1 MATNW
6 NAAGTLTRVSVELET
21 RRSPP
26 LIAEALEAA
35 IEGGSLAGAIYELHA
50 FDASLNTYESLQAVR
65 GETFAVAALTRTN
78 VSLVF
83 QTPLAASFGTAERA
97 AVGVAVAE
105 ALPFGGTA
113 RLEDVTVRDVT
124 FLGPTVVAFDVEM
137 ALPASAAGYGGAEL
151 RTKIASD
158 VDAGRTEAAVRLVS
172 KLAGSGLVSA
182 IVNAAATREQ
192 LLVGGAAAAR
202 GSFKGRS
209 GNAPARFDG
218 TFRLIP
224 TGRSGVFRR
233 DVQAHSDGTF
243 RLAPAP
249 RKERAS

>member
-21 RRSPP
+21 RRSQP

-192 LLVGGAAAAR
+192 LVGGAAAAR

-218 TFRLIP
+218 TVRLIP
-224 TGRSGVFRR
+224 TGRSGLFRR

-249 RKERAS
+249 HKERAS